1 MSRRRGSEWLV
12 VLFVVALLAFNPP
25 LLSIFSV
32 PELIFG
38 IPVLY
43 LYIFVVWGVVIAL
56 LAFNV
61 TGLTEADDGQPLH
74 IPGPVPAR
82 PTEDLDSPLVGGR
95 ATAAPADGAARGAPD
110 ARREGEG

>member
-1 MSRRRGSEWLV
+1 MNRRRRSGEWSV
-12 VLFVVALLAFNPP
+12 VLFIVALLAFNPP
-25 LLSIFSV
+25 VLSIFSV

-43 LYIFVVWGVVIAL
+43 LYIFLAWGAVIAL

-61 TGLTEADDGQPLH
+61 SGLTEPEGSQPLR

-82 PTEDLDSPLVGGR
+82 PSEDLESPLVG
-95 ATAAPADGAARGAPD
+95 ADEAPA
-110 ARREGEG
+110 RRRDTET